1 MTQPQQTAPRDPEPG
16 DRRAQ
21 VADRTKHLRT
31 MGVAGAVATLGVF
44 AGLAAVTH
52 AGSSAA
58 PPAATGTDS
67 SPGAASG
74 GQPDDQPDRFDQFGG
89 FDDQFDQGD
98 FFDQG
103 GSSGIS
109 PGTTGSPPGT
119 MSGGS

>member
-1 MTQPQQTAPRDPEPG
+1 
-16 DRRAQ
+16 
-21 VADRTKHLRT
+21 

-52 AGSSAA
+52 GGSGAA

-67 SPGAASG
+67 SPGGASG
-74 GQPDDQPDRFDQFGG
+74 GQLDDQPDRFDQFGG
-89 FDDQFDQGD
+89 LDDQFDQGD
-98 FFDQG
+98 FFDPG

-109 PGTTGSPPGT
+109 PGTTGSSPST